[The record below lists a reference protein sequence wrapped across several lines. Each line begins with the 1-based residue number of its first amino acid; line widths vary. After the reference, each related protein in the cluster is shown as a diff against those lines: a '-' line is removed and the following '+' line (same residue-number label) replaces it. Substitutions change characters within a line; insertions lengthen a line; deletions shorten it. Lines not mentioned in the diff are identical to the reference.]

1 MSAPT
6 VAAPERPEC
15 CPRCFRR
22 AVVRED
28 GTIRP
33 HVRPSSR
40 VTPGGF
46 VACVRVEAE
55 KTGGGP
61 TSGPT
66 SPTGRRSA

>member
-1 MSAPT
+1 MSAT
-6 VAAPERPEC
+6 TFDR

-22 AVVRED
+22 AVVRDD

-46 VACVRVEAE
+46 VACVRVEADSSE
-55 KTGGGP
+55 GGP
-61 TSGPT
+61 TSGPA
-66 SPTGRRSA
+66 GRRSA

>member
-22 AVVRED
+22 AVVRDD

-46 VACVRVEAE
+46 VACVRVEAAPSE
-55 KTGGGP
+55 GGP
-61 TSGPT
+61 TN
-66 SPTGRRSA
+66 PTGRRSA

>member
-1 MSAPT
+1 MIAPSP
-6 VAAPERPEC
+6 APAPDH

-22 AVVRED
+22 SVIRDD

-46 VACVRVEAE
+46 VACVRVEAAPSD
-55 KTGGGP
+55 GGP
-61 TSGPT
+61 TSPT
-66 SPTGRRSA
+66 NPTGRRSA

>member
-1 MSAPT
+1 MSAPHA
-6 VAAPERPEC
+6 AAPERAEC

-22 AVVRED
+22 AVVRDD

-46 VACVRVEAE
+46 VACVRVEADASD
-55 KTGGGP
+55 G
-61 TSGPT
+61 GPT

>member
-6 VAAPERPEC
+6 VAAPERQEC

-22 AVVRED
+22 AVVRDD

-55 KTGGGP
+55 KTGPAGGGP
-61 TSGPT
+61 TN
-66 SPTGRRSA
+66 PTGRRSA

>member
-6 VAAPERPEC
+6 IAAPERPEC

-55 KTGGGP
+55 KAGPVGGGP
-61 TSGPT
+61 A